1 MNNNINVEISDLS
14 TAINTISNELET
26 IAKIIQDAKAA
37 GDAAINA
44 LGGDGTPAGGAVKSK
59 MITINDEEFEKTSK
73 SINNFFE
80 SLGNVQ
86 KTYSEAENEFVN
98 LINNFNANKE

>member
-1 MNNNINVEISDLS
+1 MNNNINVEIGDLG
-14 TAINTISNELET
+14 TAISTISSELET
-26 IAKIIQDAKAA
+26 IDEIIKDAKAA

-44 LGGDGTPAGGAVKSK
+44 LGGEGTPAGGAVKSK

-86 KTYSEAENEFVN
+86 KTYTEAENEFVDM
-98 LINNFNANKE
+98 INKFDATKE

>member
-1 MNNNINVEISDLS
+1 MDNNINVEISDLG
-14 TAINTISNELET
+14 TAISTISNELET
-26 IAKIIQDAKAA
+26 INVIIKDAKAA

-44 LGGDGTPAGGAVKSK
+44 LGGEGTPAGGAVKSK

-86 KTYSEAENEFVN
+86 KTYTEAENEFVDM
-98 LINNFNANKE
+98 INKFDANKG

>member
-1 MNNNINVEISDLS
+1 MDNNINVEIGDLR
-14 TAINTISNELET
+14 TAISTISSELET
-26 IAKIIQDAKAA
+26 IDGIIKDAKAA

-44 LGGDGTPAGGAVKSK
+44 LGGEGTPAGGAVKSK

-86 KTYSEAENEFVN
+86 KTYTEAENEFVDM
-98 LINNFNANKE
+98 INKFDANKG